1 MAQEQHYLPQG
12 RLVGG
17 NLYTPQTTDM
27 QGRPLTDSSGKPRTD
42 YVAIYA
48 IPKTPGVVDFK
59 QEAWAAPWVAAATAG
74 FPGGQHALPTFAWK
88 VVDGDSNVPNQ
99 NMKKPCEQQ
108 GYPGH
113 WVIRIKG
120 GYAARLAQINPTTG
134 RPEAFEVK
142 DAIVP
147 GDYIQ
152 ACITVAANGNL
163 QKPGIYVNPVA
174 FCLMSKGERI
184 VSGPDVT
191 QMAFGQPPGSVAAP
205 VAAPPAVV
213 AQPPAAPAVPAAVV
227 PPPAVPVVP
236 APAILA
242 PPPVPAVFPPAGW
255 TAHPQAPG
263 YFYKGQEVLTEAD
276 LRARQAAGT
285 A

>member
-1 MAQEQHYLPQG
+1 MAAEQHYLPQG
-12 RLVGG
+12 RMVGG
-17 NLYTPQTTDM
+17 NLYTPNTTDS
-27 QGRPLTDSSGKPRTD
+27 QNRPLQDTKGNPRTD
-42 YVAIYA
+42 WVAMYA
-48 IPKTPGVVDFK
+48 IPKTPGVIDFK
-59 QEAWAAPWVAAATAG
+59 QEAWAAPFVAAAHAG

-88 VVDGDSNVPNQ
+88 VIDGDSSIPNQ

-113 WVIRIKG
+113 WVLRIKG
-120 GYAARLAQINPTTG
+120 GFKAQLAQINPTTG
-134 RPEAFEVK
+134 RPEKFEVN
-142 DAIVP
+142 DGIVP

-152 ACITVAANGNL
+152 ACVTLAGNANL

-191 QMAFGQPPGSVAAP
+191 QMAFGQPPGAA
-205 VAAPPAVV
+205 A
-213 AQPPAAPAVPAAVV
+213 PAAPAVHTPPPVAPPAAAPIA
-227 PPPAVPVVP
+227 PPPGVPVVP
-236 APAILA
+236 QAAILA
-242 PPPVPAVFPPAGW
+242 PPPVPQPFPPTGW
-255 TAHPQAPG
+255 TAHPDAAG